1 MSSKVWVKEY
11 LNMMYLHLSPGT
23 SHCSKREQR
32 LLKSQFVEIFSLHN
46 YPNRH
51 SEMDNRNE
59 IRRNIWHRII
69 LKSAQQHSRKTT
81 EDYNGKHYA

>member
-59 IRRNIWHRII
+59 IRKY
-69 LKSAQQHSRKTT
+69 LAQNYFKIRSTT
-81 EDYNGKHYA
+81 LQENYGRL